1 MGTLDNILRE
11 LDETYLVELITK
23 KHDEARIQYSLSSVT
38 VYNDIAFDD
47 AIADYY
53 NYHFTRCISSG
64 GELSRAEA
72 AGRAKE
78 IIAKEY
84 KRKGMDILN
93 AYSDGKTGTNGGMR
107 AILDMLMESLKEEA
121 VERHIRDV
129 FDRYIQP
136 SSYEERVA
144 IIKELL
150 NKIGRHSPYVDY
162 DHPERYAHNYE
173 ELIRALVEHIRNQSA
188 IFRRL

>member
-1 MGTLDNILRE
+1 
-11 LDETYLVELITK
+11 
-23 KHDEARIQYSLSSVT
+23 
-38 VYNDIAFDD
+38 
-47 AIADYY
+47 
-53 NYHFTRCISSG
+53 
-64 GELSRAEA
+64 
-72 AGRAKE
+72 
-78 IIAKEY
+78 
-84 KRKGMDILN
+84 
-93 AYSDGKTGTNGGMR
+93 MR

>member
-11 LDETYLVELITK
+11 VDETYLVEHITK
-23 KHDEARIQYSLSSVT
+23 KHDEARIQYSLSSIT